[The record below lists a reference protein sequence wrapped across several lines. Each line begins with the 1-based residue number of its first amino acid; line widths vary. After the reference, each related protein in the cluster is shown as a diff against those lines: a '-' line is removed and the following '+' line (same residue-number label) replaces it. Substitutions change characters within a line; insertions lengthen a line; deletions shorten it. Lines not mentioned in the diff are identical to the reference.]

1 MKTALRWGLAPACV
15 LALASAATADPITD
29 LYDTGVITNGV
40 LAPGGALDLHYSLVS
55 APGGFTNAFVS
66 SNIPSSYE
74 ANGPTSQW
82 IGPDPNLDQT
92 FPGSPPIY
100 DYRTTFSLGAGLD
113 PSTATISGSFSS
125 DDGVEIYLNGAD
137 TGVGLAGFNG
147 SLVAFSLPAGG
158 NFLGGTNVLDF
169 VVSNS
174 GGGPTGLRVDGI
186 AGSANAV
193 PEPASLTL
201 TGLGLLSLGRFARR
215 RRKAPRSA

>member
-1 MKTALRWGLAPACV
+1 M
-15 LALASAATADPITD
+15 
-29 LYDTGVITNGV
+29 
-40 LAPGGALDLHYSLVS
+40 
-55 APGGFTNAFVS
+55 
-66 SNIPSSYE
+66 
-74 ANGPTSQW
+74 
-82 IGPDPNLDQT
+82 
-92 FPGSPPIY
+92 
-100 DYRTTFSLGAGLD
+100 
-113 PSTATISGSFSS
+113 
-125 DDGVEIYLNGAD
+125 EIYLNGAD

-201 TGLGLLSLGRFARR
+201 TGLGSCPSAGSPAVAG
-215 RRKAPRSA
+215 KAPCSA